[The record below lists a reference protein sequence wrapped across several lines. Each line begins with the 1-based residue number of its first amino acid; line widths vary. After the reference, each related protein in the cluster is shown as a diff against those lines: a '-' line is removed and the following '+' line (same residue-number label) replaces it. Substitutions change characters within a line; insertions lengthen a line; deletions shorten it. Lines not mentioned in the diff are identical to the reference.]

1 MPRAIQSAEQ
11 LVDAAY
17 LIAELLGGE
26 DGARDW
32 LRRLDGAGTYTAARP
47 RNLTADNQQL
57 IAEELAAVGLL
68 DPDGNVDEYR
78 LDELD
83 QVFQLVP
90 HIRAAEQARVPDP
103 VSQLVCTVPPQ
114 VKLPPRLRPLA
125 KSLSTLVSDALRSA
139 ETDRVLLASPYWS
152 AEGCQRLRPA
162 MQRAHDLAIPVV
174 LAGAR
179 RIDTSHFHAMTG
191 FADLLRADGFDV
203 RAMEFVNPLPESICH
218 AKIVCGRTGY
228 LGSGNLTVAGL
239 ERHVE
244 VGLPLGPQDVQ
255 RAWWLVDLLT
265 EAGLLADL

>member
-1 MPRAIQSAEQ
+1 MPRTIQSAQQ

-17 LIAELLGGE
+17 LLAELLGGE

-32 LRRLDGAGTYTAARP
+32 LRRLDSAGTYAAARP

-68 DPDGNVDEYR
+68 DADGKVDEYR

-90 HIRAAEQARVPDP
+90 HVRAAEQARIPDP
-103 VSQLVCTVPPQ
+103 VSHLVCTVPPQ
-114 VKLPPRLRPLA
+114 VTLPPRLRPLA

-139 ETDRVLLASPYWS
+139 EDGRVLLASPYWS
-152 AEGCQRLRPA
+152 AEGCERLRPA
-162 MQRAHDLAIPVV
+162 MQRARDLGLPVV

-179 RIDTSHFHAMTG
+179 RLDTGHFAAMAG
-191 FADLLRADGFDV
+191 FAERLRADGFEV
-203 RAMEFVNPLPESICH
+203 RAMQFVNPLPESICH

-228 LGSGNLTVAGL
+228 LGSGNLTIAGL

-255 RAWWLVDLLT
+255 RAWWLVDLLI
-265 EAGLLADL
+265 EAGLLSDL